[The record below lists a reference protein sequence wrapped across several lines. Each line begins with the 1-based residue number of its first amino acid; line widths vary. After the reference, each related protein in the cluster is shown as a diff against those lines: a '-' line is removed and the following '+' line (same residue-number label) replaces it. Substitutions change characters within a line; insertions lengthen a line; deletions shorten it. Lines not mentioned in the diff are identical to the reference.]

1 MEQVKFG
8 VIGVGGAWVFHSNAC
23 AESPVVK
30 LVSVYD
36 INEKQAAK
44 VARRYR
50 ANEVKA
56 YSDLREF
63 LQSGIDAVLVM
74 VPHAYHE
81 EIVVQCAAAGK
92 HVLCE
97 KPMATTLEGCDMMIK
112 ATRDAGVRFMIAENH
127 RFLPAHQYIHD
138 AIRDGL
144 IGDVLLVRAFE
155 GVNEIPG
162 LSQPDS
168 WKGDLAKAGGGCF
181 MDMGA
186 HKFAALEWMLEDEV
200 ESVTAMLSKQA
211 INLPEK
217 AEDNAL
223 AMVRFAKG
231 PVCEIVVSFTQMAPP
246 FNSLEIYGT
255 RGTILENHLWEKPVR
270 IFSHHEA
277 MGEHKQQWFEPE
289 IEHASFPGYY
299 TIEARHLYASFTRCV
314 LEDREPEFT
323 PEKAKSAIAGVLMGY
338 LSAQMEKT
346 ATRDDLMGVAKKKG
360 TRSIFENLAEHIPTN
375 KNLPE
380 VKRMKSIGFD
390 RKRAEE
396 IMNTYDL
403 DLLIATTPVNV
414 YYLSGLPTLHA
425 APNPILFALSNQY
438 PNVAMMRR
446 DGTVT
451 LFNWGLFR
459 SVDAFC
465 WVADHRG
472 TSGQKD
478 VRKAM
483 WSKIKKW
490 GLVGKRIG
498 VESWAPKYI
507 LDHLAAKN
515 PDSEIVVADQAILD
529 MRLIKSDEEIGL
541 IEKATEITEKAIMA
555 CVKAAKEGMTDN
567 DFLKLARKTI
577 IEEGADGWDHFTL
590 SIGDSDPE
598 APGTGTVAKKGDI
611 IRFDFGA
618 VYKGYV
624 SDVNRHVVLGPISD
638 EAAELIERLIQFQEY
653 YEQRVKPGVNIRQL
667 NEEAIAYY
675 KAIKPDGLT
684 FIVGHS
690 IGLECEEHHLFGTM
704 GVLDRPFEKN
714 MVFEIEAW
722 EPFSNTLI
730 GVEDCYVV
738 TKSGCRKITTLD
750 KHMISVR

>member
-1 MEQVKFG
+1 
-8 VIGVGGAWVFHSNAC
+8 
-23 AESPVVK
+23 
-30 LVSVYD
+30 
-36 INEKQAAK
+36 
-44 VARRYR
+44 
-50 ANEVKA
+50 
-56 YSDLREF
+56 
-63 LQSGIDAVLVM
+63 

-81 EIVVQCAAAGK
+81 RIVVPCAAAGK

-97 KPMATTLEGCDMMIK
+97 KPMATTLEGCDVMIK
-112 ATRDAGVRFMIAENH
+112 AARDAGVKFMIAENH

-144 IGDVLLVRAFE
+144 VGDVLLVRAFE
-155 GVNEIPG
+155 GVNELAG
-162 LSQPDS
+162 LSQPDY
-168 WKGDLAKAGGGCF
+168 WKGDVRRAGGGCF
-181 MDMGA
+181 MDMGV
-186 HKFAALEWMLEDEV
+186 HKFAALEWILEDEV

-223 AMVRFAKG
+223 AMVRFEKG
-231 PVCEIVVSFTQMAPP
+231 AIGEIVVSFTQVAPC

-255 RGTILENHLWEKPVR
+255 RGTILENHMWEKPVR

-277 MGEHKQQWFEPE
+277 MAEHKQQWFEPE
-289 IEHASFPGYY
+289 IEHAPFPGYY
-299 TIEARHLYASFTRCV
+299 AISAKHLDEYFARCI

-323 PEKAKSAIAGVLMGY
+323 PEKAKSAVADVLMGY
-338 LSAQMEKT
+338 LSAQT
-346 ATRDDLMGVAKKKG
+346 GRAATRDDLMEVAKSKG
-360 TRSIFENLAEHIPTN
+360 TRSVLENLAEHIPTN

-380 VKRMKSIGFD
+380 VRRMKSTGFN

-396 IMNTYDL
+396 IMNACDL

-438 PNVAMMRR
+438 PNVAMVRR
-446 DGTVT
+446 DGYVT
-451 LFNWGLFR
+451 LFNWALFR
-459 SVDAFC
+459 SVDNFC
-465 WVADHRG
+465 WVADHKG
-472 TSGQKD
+472 TIGQKD
-478 VRKAM
+478 VKRAV

-490 GLVGKRIG
+490 GLIGKRIG

-507 LDHLAAKN
+507 LDHLARKN
-515 PDSEIVVADQAILD
+515 PDSEIVVADQALLD

-541 IEKATEITEKAIMA
+541 IERATEITEKAIMA
-555 CVKAAKEGMTDN
+555 CAHAAREGMTDN
-567 DFLKLARKTI
+567 DFLKLARKAI
-577 IEEGADGWDHFTL
+577 IEEGADGWDHLTL
-590 SIGDSDPE
+590 SIGGSDPE
-598 APGTGTVAKKGDI
+598 APGIGTVAKKGDI

-624 SDVNRHVVLGPISD
+624 SDVNRHVVLGPVPG
-638 EAAELIERLIQFQEY
+638 EAAELIQRLIQFQEY
-653 YEQRVKPGVNIRQL
+653 YEQHVKPGVNIKEL

-675 KAIKPDGLT
+675 KTIKPDGMT
-684 FIVGHS
+684 FAVGHS
-690 IGLECEEHHLFGTM
+690 IGLECEEQHLFGTM
-704 GVLDRPFEKN
+704 GVVDRPFEKN

-738 TKSGCRKITTLD
+738 TEAGCRKITTLD
-750 KHMISVR
+750 KHMISVP